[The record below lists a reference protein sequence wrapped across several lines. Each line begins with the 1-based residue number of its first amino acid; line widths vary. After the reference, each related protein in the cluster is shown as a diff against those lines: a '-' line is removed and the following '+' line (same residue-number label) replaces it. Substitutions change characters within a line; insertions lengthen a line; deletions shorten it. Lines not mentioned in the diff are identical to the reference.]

1 MSARSSD
8 VAPQASTRARPAA
21 AQAKSAGLVEDLYTV
36 VELAALWRCSRD
48 HIYDLI
54 AKRQLTSVHI
64 GIGQAKTRIPASAAA
79 AFIAKRTTKG
89 RAA

>member
-21 AQAKSAGLVEDLYTV
+21 QAQSAGLVEDLYTV
-36 VELAALWRCSRD
+36 IELAALWRCSRD

-54 AKRQLTSVHI
+54 AHRELTTVQV
-64 GIGQAKTRIPASAAA
+64 GIGRAKTRIPASAAA
-79 AFIAKRTTKG
+79 AFITKRTTKG